1 MFGFL
6 GGLLSRLSSI
16 AAALEQVFV
25 FLVNLLVQVFQ
36 FVWGVLVNVFNFLY
50 KIGTNAVKFFHH
62 LWTSFFKT
70 IWPKVLSTLR
80 KVHDF
85 LEAKLGPIIR
95 FLKKYR
101 DLIDRNYRLYIRP
114 ILNFLQR
121 VRKVLEIMRL
131 MHIGFAKALDQKI
144 AQLESVL
151 TRNFLQL
158 RGLLTSMINAV
169 NAVVDL
175 PLLFRKPVL
184 VLSVRRVFLSLVKVL
199 TGLPPGFFLPS
210 PRKHPKK
217 GTGPTPIGAKF
228 TDPDVNPPASSYL
241 SGDDGLEGFE
251 GFAPGVTPD
260 DGAVDDL
267 ASLDFFNSEL
277 YPPLSCPDAF
287 ACYDALMN
295 RLWGDLANGR

>member
-1 MFGFL
+1 VFDFF
-6 GGLLSRLSSI
+6 GGLLNQLSGI
-16 AAALEQVFV
+16 AAALEQVLI

-36 FVWGVLVNVFNFLY
+36 FIWGVLVNVFNFLY
-50 KIGTNAVKFFHH
+50 KIGTGAVKFFHH

-85 LEAKLGPIIR
+85 LEAKLGPIIK

-101 DLIDRNYRLYIRP
+101 DLIDRNYRLYIKP

-121 VRKVLEIMRL
+121 VRQVLQVMRL

-144 AQLESVL
+144 AQIETAL

-158 RGLLTSMINAV
+158 RGVLTSMINAV

-184 VLSVRRVFLSLVKVL
+184 VLSVRRVFHSLVRML
-199 TGLPPGFFLPS
+199 TGLPPGWFFPS
-210 PRKHPKK
+210 PRKGARK
-217 GTGPTPIGAKF
+217 GLTAPTLTKSAFAEAK
-228 TDPDVNPPASSYL
+228 DQPASSYL
-241 SGDDGLEGFE
+241 PGDDGLSGFD
-251 GFAPGVTPD
+251 GFVPGEIPN

-267 ASLDFFNSEL
+267 EALDFYSDDL
-277 YPPLSCPDAF
+277 YPLGECPDLAS
-287 ACYDALMN
+287 CILEQ
-295 RLWGDLANGR
+295 RLLELSRIPGAD